1 MDKFEKYLD
10 KAKDLAGDAGDMAKH
25 FAGEV
30 VSKAKELTEEGGKV
44 REMAKNAKEQTAAM
58 TFGAREKVNGILQ
71 DARAVKEIKLAVAEL
86 EAFPDDGSILYKMD
100 LEAII
105 NDLSK
110 LSLFVS
116 DSRLDDG
123 SVEEEIRKVMSKIEP
138 AVSAASI
145 DPAASASDTEPEG
158 TPDIEADEAAQQPTS
173 EPLTGET
180 LTDEQLLIEKAKA
193 IAYGACTRALEA
205 LKA

>member
-1 MDKFEKYLD
+1 MDKFEEYLD

-71 DARAVKEIKLAVAEL
+71 DARAVKEIKLGVAEL
-86 EAFPDDGSILYKMD
+86 ETLPEDGSILYKMD

-116 DSRLDDG
+116 DGRLDDG
-123 SVEEEIRKVMSKIEP
+123 SVEEEIRKVMSKVEP
-138 AVSAASI
+138 AVSM
-145 DPAASASDTEPEG
+145 DPE
-158 TPDIEADEAAQQPTS
+158 S
-173 EPLTGET
+173 EPLTAET